1 MKAPKRK
8 PSLML
13 ILIAGLIALLPLL
26 AVLQFRWLGEVSR
39 AERERMQASLKTA
52 VSNFSQDFDRELT
65 RAYLSFQMDRSAL
78 RERDWNAYAKRYDA
92 WRQSTL
98 HAELVSAIF
107 LVEPGENR
115 EPRLLR
121 FNRSAAR
128 FTPAEWPAEL
138 AAFRQCAVQDFKG
151 ERDDTKLFGQRS
163 IDALSDDAP
172 GLVMPIPEMGLLERR
187 ELHRPLSFAGYV
199 LVTFDIDF
207 IRDQFIP
214 GLAARYFKTGD
225 RLDYNLTVISRR
237 NPERIIYQS
246 AEHSLEKLPSP
257 VSPSPDALSSGDA
270 TANIFGVRIDMPAIA
285 EGMTE
290 DVEKSTGN
298 GEKQERVAVQFF
310 NLEVRKQKETTGAA
324 RAGGSQTGGSQADPA
339 QIIPAQRVALLAS
352 DTGRWQAIL
361 THRSGSLDTAVA
373 SARRRNIVISGGILL
388 VLSVSVAMIIVLS
401 RRTAALA
408 RQQMEF
414 VAGVS
419 HELRTPLAVIR
430 SAGENLA
437 DGVIS
442 EREQVRRYGALIE
455 GEGRKLT
462 EMVEQALEF
471 AGIQSGRKTYEL
483 RPVEPGGIIEQA
495 VAACQVLIRESG
507 FEIEKEIEPHLPM
520 VAADAAALNRS
531 IQNLLS
537 NAMKYGGE
545 SRWIKI
551 KALRSET
558 GPRAEVQIT
567 VQDRGIGIPASE
579 VQHIFEPFYRARDVA
594 AAQIRGSGLGLSL
607 VKHIIEA
614 HNGRVS
620 VESAQ
625 GRGSAFTLHLPLAPR
640 LGAEPSGQVN
650 LAISEKG

>member
-1 MKAPKRK
+1 MKLPKRK

-13 ILIAGLIALLPLL
+13 ILIAALIALLPLL

-52 VSNFSQDFDRELT
+52 VSNFSQDFDREMT
-65 RAYLSFQMDRSAL
+65 RAYLSFQMDASEL
-78 RERDWNAYAKRYDA
+78 HEGNWNAYAKRYDA
-92 WRQSTL
+92 WLQSAL
-98 HAELVSAIF
+98 YPELVSAIF

-115 EPRLLR
+115 DPRLLR
-121 FNRSAAR
+121 FNRGAAR
-128 FTPAEWPAEL
+128 FSPADWPTEL

-151 ERDDTKLFGQRS
+151 ERDDTKLLRQHS

-172 GLVMPIPEMGLLERR
+172 GLVIPIPEMGLLERR
-187 ELHRPLSFAGYV
+187 ELHRPFSFAGYV
-199 LVTFDIDF
+199 LVAFDIDF

-214 GLAARYFKTGD
+214 SLAARYFTSGD
-225 RLDYNLTVISRR
+225 GLDYNLTVISRR
-237 NPERIIYQS
+237 NPEKVIYQS
-246 AEHSLEKLPSP
+246 PENALEKNHL
-257 VSPSPDALSSGDA
+257 SGDA
-270 TANIFGVRIDMPAIA
+270 TANIFGVRIDMPALA
-285 EGMTE
+285 EGITQ
-290 DVEKSTGN
+290 DVEKVTDN
-298 GEKQERVAVQFF
+298 GERRDRVAVQFF
-310 NLEVRKQKETTGAA
+310 NMEVRKQKGT
-324 RAGGSQTGGSQADPA
+324 AGPVQAGSAQAGHA
-339 QIIPAQRVALLAS
+339 QAGHAQAGPAQRVALLAS

-373 SARRRNIVISGGILL
+373 SARRRNIIISGGILL

-437 DGVIS
+437 DGVIA

-455 GEGRKLT
+455 GEGRRLT

-483 RPVEPGGIIEQA
+483 RPVEIGSSTEQA

-507 FEIEKEIEPHLPM
+507 FEIEKELEPHLPM
-520 VAADAAALNRS
+520 VAADAASLSRS

-545 SRWIKI
+545 SRWIRI
-551 KALRSET
+551 KAKRSEID
-558 GPRAEVQIT
+558 PRAEVQIT
-567 VQDRGIGIPASE
+567 VEDRGVGIPASE
-579 VQHIFEPFYRARDVA
+579 VQHIFEPFYRGRDVT

-614 HNGRVS
+614 HNGRVT
-620 VESAQ
+620 VESAP
-625 GRGSAFTLHLPLAPR
+625 GRGSAFTLHLPVASQLS
-640 LGAEPSGQVN
+640 AEPREQVE
-650 LAISEKG
+650 LAISEK